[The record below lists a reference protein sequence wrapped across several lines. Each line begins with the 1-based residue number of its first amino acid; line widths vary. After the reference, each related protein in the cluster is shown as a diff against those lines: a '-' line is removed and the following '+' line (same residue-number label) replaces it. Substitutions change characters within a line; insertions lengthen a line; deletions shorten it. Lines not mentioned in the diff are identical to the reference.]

1 MYEVAK
7 APHAPVV
14 TRSREESVYQ
24 LVGARTYKS
33 AVYETLYELIQH
45 LELPP
50 GERLVEADLSTRFRV
65 SKTPIREALVMLA
78 KDGLVEVV
86 PHVGATVSWLT
97 LEDYEQNLF
106 ILDAIE
112 LPALRLVA
120 DRATAE
126 DLADWE
132 QRVRKIE
139 RAFRRGRSR
148 DYRTLI
154 LQLHQELFTAA
165 GYPRLVE
172 IITEIQ
178 RALYRYGV
186 VFVDSSPQD
195 RAGELEVVTQ
205 RVELL
210 RKHDP
215 DGAAEL
221 IRTRHAEMF
230 ESARER
236 VARPD
241 PAVRQYLHP
250 TDR

>member
-7 APHAPVV
+7 PPHAPLE
-14 TRSREESVYQ
+14 TGPREGSVYQ

-65 SKTPIREALVMLA
+65 SKTPIREALLMLA

-120 DRATAE
+120 DRA
-126 DLADWE
+126 
-132 QRVRKIE
+132 
-139 RAFRRGRSR
+139 
-148 DYRTLI
+148 
-154 LQLHQELFTAA
+154 
-165 GYPRLVE
+165 
-172 IITEIQ
+172 
-178 RALYRYGV
+178 
-186 VFVDSSPQD
+186 
-195 RAGELEVVTQ
+195 
-205 RVELL
+205 
-210 RKHDP
+210 
-215 DGAAEL
+215 
-221 IRTRHAEMF
+221 
-230 ESARER
+230 
-236 VARPD
+236 
-241 PAVRQYLHP
+241 
-250 TDR
+250 